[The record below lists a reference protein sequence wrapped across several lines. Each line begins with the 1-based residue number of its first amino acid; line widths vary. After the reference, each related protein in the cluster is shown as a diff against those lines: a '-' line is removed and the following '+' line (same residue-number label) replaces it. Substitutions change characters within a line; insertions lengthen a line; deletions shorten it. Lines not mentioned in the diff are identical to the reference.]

1 MKWNRQINLFFFE
14 QLSLKKNRII
24 TFDTITNETVENIF
38 AKIQLG

>member
-24 TFDTITNETVENIF
+24 TFDTRTNETVENIF